1 MSVPIRV
8 IFMVAM
14 IMLGIVSIGT
24 TYISLNDSILP
35 EPIVQIHLGGGQIW
49 NCSIFAFGLSLA
61 IGMMLFAL
69 KVAIIDEQKR
79 LNFLGVLG
87 LTIVSFISI
96 AFNLDV
102 LYRTADHDFFIRY
115 STNKVKGAYE
125 DYLSKVQ
132 TILTEKRETLEKQ
145 VAHQEGELDAEV
157 KGLRKA
163 PQGYGTRA
171 REEDYQLTLIQK
183 TSAVELATIEQTI
196 TKKEEADAL
205 LRSSTPKTLDEIDKL
220 QHDLRVTAKDV
231 GVVAGIPM
239 PETVSMQ
246 NPLFTV
252 FERVFDPKQIG
263 FKEIFLLIIA
273 FILDLGDIIG
283 YCLVP
288 NRPKKSSKRAT
299 LEPVTAMAGAMA
311 GEDADGFLLSS
322 KRFAIFDN
330 NGRNTAP
337 EMIPERL
344 ETPLPLP
351 AQPQAANESAEEVHA
366 PAMGDSTSSQ
376 LAAGLRERSGTRSGI
391 RRPFG
396 FGRKR

>member
-35 EPIVQIHLGGGQIW
+35 EPIVQIHLGGGQVW

-79 LNFLGVLG
+79 LNILGVLG
-87 LTIVSFISI
+87 LTIVAFISI

-132 TILTEKRETLEKQ
+132 IILTEKREALEKQ

-163 PQGYGTRA
+163 PQGYGSRA

-183 TSAVELATIEQTI
+183 TSAVELATIQQTI

-239 PETVSMQ
+239 PETVSLQ

-299 LEPVTAMAGAMA
+299 LEPLAAMA
-311 GEDADGFLLSS
+311 GEEADGFLLSS
-322 KRFAIFDN
+322 KRFALFDN
-330 NGRNTAP
+330 NGRNTNTTAP
-337 EMIPERL
+337 EMIPDRL
-344 ETPLPLP
+344 EAPLPVDTHP
-351 AQPQAANESAEEVHA
+351 KEAIEAAEEIHA
-366 PAMGDSTSSQ
+366 PAMGDATSSQ
-376 LAAGLRERSGTRSGI
+376 LASGLRARSGSGM

-396 FGRKR
+396 FGGRKR

>member
-35 EPIVQIHLGGGQIW
+35 EPIVQIHLGGGQVW

-79 LNFLGVLG
+79 LNILGVLG
-87 LTIVSFISI
+87 LTIVAFISI

-132 TILTEKRETLEKQ
+132 IILTEKREALEKQ

-163 PQGYGTRA
+163 PQGYGSRA

-183 TSAVELATIEQTI
+183 TSAVELATIQQTI

-239 PETVSMQ
+239 PETVSLQ

-299 LEPVTAMAGAMA
+299 LEPLATMA
-311 GEDADGFLLSS
+311 GEEADGFLLSS
-322 KRFAIFDN
+322 KRFALFDN
-330 NGRNTAP
+330 NGRNTNTTAP
-337 EMIPERL
+337 EMIPDRL
-344 ETPLPLP
+344 EAPLPVDAHP
-351 AQPQAANESAEEVHA
+351 KEAIEAAEEIHA
-366 PAMGDSTSSQ
+366 PAMGDATSSQ
-376 LAAGLRERSGTRSGI
+376 LASGLRARSGSGM

-396 FGRKR
+396 FGGRKR